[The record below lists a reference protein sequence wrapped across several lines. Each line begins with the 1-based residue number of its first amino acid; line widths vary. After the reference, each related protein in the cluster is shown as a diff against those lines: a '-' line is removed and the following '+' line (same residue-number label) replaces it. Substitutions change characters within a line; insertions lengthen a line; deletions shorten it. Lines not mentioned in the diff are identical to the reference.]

1 MGRKT
6 LYTAVLLVRVGAPDE
21 TAGGAWSM
29 RIRKLEIQG
38 FKSFV
43 DRTVLTFDHDVTAI
57 VGPNGC
63 GKSNTVDAIRWCIG
77 EQSAKNLRGKAME
90 DVIFSG
96 SERRA
101 AHSFA
106 EVTITFDNRDGLAPP
121 EFAAY
126 SEIAVT
132 RRLHRDG
139 TSEYFL
145 NRVPVRLM
153 DVVSLFLGTGAGAR
167 AYSVVE
173 QGRVG
178 LIVTSKPED
187 RRSFIEEAA
196 GITRFKA
203 RRKIAEKKIELTR
216 QNLLRVG
223 DILTEIDKSL
233 ASLKRQAQKAERYKA
248 IRAEL
253 RDAELYLAAHRLL
266 ELVTV
271 ARVTVA
277 SLERVEA
284 EHLGVSAALARLDA
298 ETEECRARLFDV
310 EQRFER
316 AQRESFEADNEV
328 RRLEAELVRARD
340 QRAIA
345 DRRRGDATRELGEIA
360 GQRTLLAQESA
371 QLTEQLETLA
381 EAEYA
386 ATMRLADAEEALRE
400 LRERV
405 AASEARL
412 SEHRRALG
420 EAERVLAGAEASR
433 NALSRRM
440 IEFEARKHRLE
451 TEARTVERRAAE
463 RTAEGASVLDRLAAL
478 REDKDRIA
486 DRKAALEAALG
497 PLRLERDGVERK
509 LAEVKQEHQRASARL
524 HALREVAARH
534 EGVGKGVQSLLREK
548 TSETMGLVAD
558 AIAAPP
564 EFAGAVAAVLAD
576 RWQDVRVSSP
586 EVAASLAHWL
596 RSHGRGRAAMASGDE
611 DAQEP
616 VVPEHPGGEGVEGML
631 YPRLRQEGDVPAPVR
646 SVLAPVVLV
655 ATLEHAIAAWRAV
668 GGPYVYVTRE
678 GDVLEPSGRIVGGVA
693 EKAGAGLLGTHA
705 EIRALEPRAEALGS
719 LVDELTGELEAGR
732 ERVRAAQ
739 TELESLRADL
749 HAQELALLSVERDA
763 KAHEAELARIA
774 VRRGELDRELSE
786 VTSSLEAM
794 EREDLAYDG
803 AFREAELRR
812 DAARDGLMTDEQ
824 EALAWRAE
832 VERASQQ
839 VTDAKVLSARERERA
854 SGVRNAIAR
863 LEKSAVE
870 LTQREERLT
879 VELEQLA
886 ATLERTSSAEQSLT
900 AAIAAGVAHAQSLR
914 DGLAVLRAEFDG
926 LRGELGE
933 GEGRAR
939 AARTRKD
946 QLGRRLNELELE
958 HREQQLA
965 TEHLVQSAAEK
976 HGVVLPRVLGDYHL
990 RPAPG
995 EADRAR
1001 AEELRSALEKM
1012 GDVNLG
1018 AIDEYK
1024 AQEKRQRFFAEQKA
1038 DLERAL
1044 EQLEQAIEQ
1053 MNRESKKRFRETFDA
1068 VAGHFERIFPRL
1080 FRGGFG
1086 KLQLT
1091 NPEDLLETGIEII
1104 AQPPGKKLVNLEAMS
1119 GGEKTLTAVTLLFAL
1134 FMYRPSPFCLLDEV
1148 EAALDEANVI
1158 RLNELVRELTDRSQ
1172 FIMITHNK
1180 RTMAMA
1186 DVLYGVTM
1194 EEPGVSKLVG
1204 VKLKREER
1212 APSEGAAVA

>member
-1 MGRKT
+1 
-6 LYTAVLLVRVGAPDE
+6 
-21 TAGGAWSM
+21 M

-43 DRTVLTFDHDVTAI
+43 DRTVLAFEHDITAI

-90 DVIFSG
+90 DVIFAG
-96 SERRA
+96 SEKRA
-101 AHSFA
+101 PHSFA
-106 EVTITFDNRDGLAPP
+106 EVTITFENADGLAPP

-126 SEIAVT
+126 NEIAVT
-132 RRLHRDG
+132 RRLNRDG

-203 RRKIAEKKIELTR
+203 RKKAAEKKIELTR

-233 ASLKRQAQKAERYKA
+233 ATLKRQAQKAERYKA
-248 IRAEL
+248 VRSEL
-253 RDAELYLAAHRLL
+253 RDVELYLAAHKLL
-266 ELVTV
+266 ELVAV
-271 ARVTVA
+271 SRVTVDT
-277 SLERVEA
+277 LERVEA
-284 EHLGVSAALARLDA
+284 EHMGVSAALLRLDA
-298 ETEECRARLFDV
+298 DTEATRATLFDV

-328 RRLEAELVRARD
+328 RRLEAELVRTRD
-340 QRAIA
+340 QLSVAKKRHV
-345 DRRRGDATRELGEIA
+345 DATRELGEIA

-371 QLTEQLETLA
+371 QLTDNLETLA

-405 AASEARL
+405 AAAEARL
-412 SEHRRALG
+412 SEHRRAVG
-420 EAERVLAGAEASR
+420 EAEKILAGAEASR

-440 IEFEARKHRLE
+440 IEFEARKNRLE
-451 TEARTVERRAAE
+451 TEARTVEKRADE
-463 RTAEGASVLDRLAAL
+463 LTAEGSGVLDKLAML
-478 REDKDRIA
+478 RAQKDTIA
-486 DRKAALEAALG
+486 DRKAALEASIG
-497 PLRLERDGVERK
+497 PLRQERDGVERK
-509 LAEVKQEHQRASARL
+509 LGEVKQEHQRASARL
-524 HALREVAARH
+524 QALREVASRH
-534 EGVGKGVQSLLREK
+534 EGVGKGVQSLLREQA
-548 TSETMGLVAD
+548 SQTMGLVAD

-564 EFAGAVAAVLAD
+564 EYAPAVAAVLAD
-576 RWQDVRVSSP
+576 RWQDVRVASP
-586 EVAASLAHWL
+586 AAAASLAKWL
-596 RSHGRGRAAMASGDE
+596 REQNRGRAAMASGD
-611 DAQEP
+611 DDDRDP
-616 VVPEHPGGEGVEGML
+616 VVHEHPGGEGIEGML
-631 YPRLRQEGDVPAPVR
+631 YPRLRAEGDVPAPVR
-646 SVLAPVVLV
+646 ALLAPVVL
-655 ATLEHAIAAWRAV
+655 ATSLEHAVRAFRAV
-668 GGPYVYVTRE
+668 GGSYVYVTRD
-678 GDVLEPSGRIVGGVA
+678 GDVLEPSGRVVGGVP

-705 EIRALEPRAEALGS
+705 EIRSLEPRADALGS
-719 LVDELTGELEAGR
+719 LVEELTTELEAAR
-732 ERVRAAQ
+732 ERVRTAQ
-739 TELESLRADL
+739 TDLEAARADL

-763 KAHEAELARIA
+763 KAHEAELARSA
-774 VRRGELDRELSE
+774 VRRGELERELTE
-786 VTSSLEAM
+786 VTRGLEDM

-803 AFREAELRR
+803 AFREAEVKR
-812 DAARDGLMTDEQ
+812 DAAREGLMTDEQ

-854 SGVRNAIAR
+854 TAVRNAIAR
-863 LEKSAVE
+863 LEKSGVE

-879 VELEQLA
+879 AELAQLQETQERAGSMEGSLAGAIGIGVEH
-886 ATLERTSSAEQSLT
+886 ATK
-900 AAIAAGVAHAQSLR
+900 LR
-914 DGLAVLRAEFDG
+914 DALASIKASFDALRT
-926 LRGELGE
+926 ELGE

-939 AARTRKD
+939 STRSRRD
-946 QLGRRLNELELE
+946 QLARQLSELEMK
-958 HREQQLA
+958 HREEQIA
-965 TEHLVQSAAEK
+965 TEHLVQNAAEK
-976 HGVVLPRVLGDYHL
+976 YGVVLPRVLGDFHM
-990 RPAPG
+990 RPPPG
-995 EADRAR
+995 ESERAR
-1001 AEELRSALEKM
+1001 AEELKTALDRM

-1024 AQEKRQRFFAEQKA
+1024 AQEKRQKFFSEQKA

-1044 EQLEQAIEQ
+1044 DQLEQAIEQ
-1053 MNRESKKRFRETFDA
+1053 MNRESKKRFKETFDA

-1104 AQPPGKKLVNLEAMS
+1104 ATPPGKKLVNLEAMS

-1158 RLNELVRELTDRSQ
+1158 RLNDLVRELTDRSQ

-1180 RTMAMA
+1180 RTMSMA

-1204 VKLKREER
+1204 VKLKKDER
-1212 APSEGAAVA
+1212 APGTEGGNVAVA

>member
-1 MGRKT
+1 
-6 LYTAVLLVRVGAPDE
+6 
-21 TAGGAWSM
+21 M

-43 DRTVLTFDHDVTAI
+43 DRTIMTFEHDITAI

-90 DVIFSG
+90 DVIFAG
-96 SERRA
+96 SERRP

-106 EVTITFDNRDGLAPP
+106 EVTLTFENRDGLAPP
-121 EFAAY
+121 EFASY
-126 SEIAVT
+126 NEIAVT
-132 RRLHRDG
+132 RRLNRDG

-173 QGRVG
+173 QGRVA

-203 RRKIAEKKIELTR
+203 RKKAAEKKIDLTR

-223 DILTEIDKSL
+223 DILTEIEKSL
-233 ASLKRQAQKAERYKA
+233 ASLKRQAQKAERYKSV
-248 IRAEL
+248 RAEL
-253 RDAELYLAAHRLL
+253 RDVELYLAAHRLL
-266 ELVTV
+266 ELVAV

-277 SLERVEA
+277 TLERVEA
-284 EHLGVSAALARLDA
+284 EHMGVSAALALLDA
-298 ETEECRARLFDV
+298 ETELCRSRLFEV
-310 EQRFER
+310 EQQFER
-316 AQRESFEADNEV
+316 AQRQSFEADNEV
-328 RRLEAELVRARD
+328 RRLEAELVRTRD
-340 QRAIA
+340 QLSLAKKRHA
-345 DRRRGDATRELGEIA
+345 DATRELSEIA
-360 GQRTLLAQESA
+360 GQRTLLAQESE
-371 QLTEQLETLA
+371 QLTENLETLA

-386 ATMRLADAEEALRE
+386 ATMRLADADEALRE

-405 AASEARL
+405 AAAEQRL
-412 SEHRRALG
+412 SEHRKAVG
-420 EAERVLAGAEASR
+420 EAEKILAGAEASR

-440 IEFEARKHRLE
+440 IEFEARKNRLE
-451 TEARTVERRAAE
+451 SEARTVERRAE
-463 RTAEGASVLDRLAAL
+463 ELTNEGSGVLDKLALL
-478 REDKDRIA
+478 RAQKDGIA
-486 DRKAALEAALG
+486 DRKTALENSIG
-497 PLRLERDGVERK
+497 PLRMERDAFERK
-509 LAEVKQEHQRASARL
+509 LSEVKQEFQRASARL
-524 HALREVAARH
+524 QALREVASRH
-534 EGVGKGVQSLLREK
+534 EGVGKGVQSLLREQSGQ
-548 TSETMGLVAD
+548 TAGLVAD

-564 EFAGAVAAVLAD
+564 EYAAAVAAVLAD
-576 RWQDVRVSSP
+576 RWQDVRVESP
-586 EVAASLAHWL
+586 EVAANLAQWL
-596 RSHGRGRAAMASGDE
+596 RTQNKGRAAMAFGD
-611 DAQEP
+611 DDDRDP
-616 VVPEHPGGEGVEGML
+616 SVPEHPGGDGIDGML
-631 YPRLRQEGDVPAPVR
+631 YPRLRAEGDVPAPVR
-646 SVLAPVVLV
+646 ALLAPVVL
-655 ATLEHAIAAWRAV
+655 AKTLEHAVASWRAV
-668 GGPYVYVTRE
+668 GGAFVYVTRD
-678 GDVLEPSGRIVGGVA
+678 GDVLDSSGRVVGGVP

-705 EIRALEPRAEALGS
+705 EIRALEPRSDALGAM
-719 LVDELTGELEAGR
+719 VDELTAELDAGR
-732 ERVRAAQ
+732 ERVRTAQ
-739 TELESLRADL
+739 TELEAARADL

-774 VRRGELDRELSE
+774 VRRGELEKELSE
-786 VTSSLEAM
+786 VTRGLEDM

-803 AFREAELRR
+803 AFREAEVKR
-812 DAARDGLMTDEQ
+812 DTAREGLMTDEQ

-854 SGVRNAIAR
+854 TAVRNAIAR
-863 LEKSAVE
+863 LEKSGIE

-879 VELEQLA
+879 TELAQLA
-886 ATLERTSSAEQSLT
+886 DTQERATSLEGSLAT
-900 AAIAAGVAHAQSLR
+900 AISAGVEHATKLR
-914 DGLAVLRAEFDG
+914 DGLGAIRAQFEG
-926 LRGELGE
+926 LRTELGE
-933 GEGRAR
+933 GEGRSR
-939 AARTRKD
+939 TARTRRD
-946 QLGRRLNELELE
+946 QLGKQLGDLEMK
-958 HREQQLA
+958 HREEQLA
-965 TEHLVQSAAEK
+965 TEHLVANAAEK
-976 HGVVLPRVLGDYHL
+976 YGVVLPRVLGDFHM
-990 RPAPG
+990 RPPPGPG
-995 EADRAR
+995 ERER
-1001 AEELRSALEKM
+1001 GEELRAALDKM

-1024 AQEKRQRFFAEQKA
+1024 AQEKRRTFFAEQKA

-1044 EQLEQAIEQ
+1044 DQLEQAIEQ

-1068 VAGHFERIFPRL
+1068 VAAHFESIFPRL

-1158 RLNELVRELTDRSQ
+1158 RLNDLVRELTDRSQ

-1180 RTMAMA
+1180 RTMTMA

-1204 VKLKREER
+1204 VKLKKDDK
-1212 APSEGAAVA
+1212 APPGSAAVA

>member
-1 MGRKT
+1 
-6 LYTAVLLVRVGAPDE
+6 
-21 TAGGAWSM
+21 M

-43 DRTVLTFDHDVTAI
+43 DRTVMTFEHDITAI

-90 DVIFSG
+90 DVIFAG
-96 SERRA
+96 SEKRPP
-101 AHSFA
+101 HSFA
-106 EVTITFDNRDGLAPP
+106 EVTITFDNKEGLAPP

-132 RRLHRDG
+132 RRLNRDG

-173 QGRVG
+173 QGRVA

-203 RRKIAEKKIELTR
+203 RKKAAEKKIELTR

-223 DILTEIDKSL
+223 DILTEIEKSL
-233 ASLKRQAQKAERYKA
+233 ATLKRQAQKAERYKA
-248 IRAEL
+248 VRAEL
-253 RDAELYLAAHRLL
+253 RDVELYLAAHRLL
-266 ELVTV
+266 ELVAV
-271 ARVTVA
+271 SRVTVA

-284 EHLGVSAALARLDA
+284 EHMGVSAALARLDA
-298 ETEECRARLFDV
+298 ETEQSRAQLFDV

-316 AQRESFEADNEV
+316 AQRQSFEADNEV
-328 RRLEAELVRARD
+328 RRLEAELVRTRD
-340 QRAIA
+340 QLSLAKKRNV
-345 DRRRGDATRELGEIA
+345 DATRELGEIA
-360 GQRTLLAQESA
+360 GQRTLLAQESE
-371 QLTEQLETLA
+371 QLTENLETLA

-386 ATMRLADAEEALRE
+386 ATMRLADADEALRE

-405 AASEARL
+405 AAAEARL
-412 SEHRRALG
+412 AEHRKSVG
-420 EAERVLAGAEASR
+420 EAEKILAGAEASR

-440 IEFEARKHRLE
+440 IEFEARKNRLE
-451 TEARTVERRAAE
+451 TEARTVEKRAE
-463 RTAEGASVLDRLAAL
+463 ELTNEGSGVLDKLANL
-478 REDKDRIA
+478 RAQKDSIA
-486 DRKAALEAALG
+486 DRKVALENSIG
-497 PLRLERDGVERK
+497 PLRMERDAIERK
-509 LAEVKQEHQRASARL
+509 LGEVKQESQRASARL
-524 HALREVAARH
+524 HALREVASRH
-534 EGVGKGVQSLLREK
+534 EGVGKGVQSLLREQ
-548 TSETMGLVAD
+548 TANTAGLVAD

-564 EFAGAVAAVLAD
+564 EYAAAVAAVLAD

-586 EVAASLAHWL
+586 ETAATLAQWL
-596 RSHGRGRAAMASGDE
+596 RTQNKGRAAMAWGDDDE
-611 DAQEP
+611 RDPA
-616 VVPEHPGGEGVEGML
+616 VIEHPGGEGIDGML
-631 YPRLRQEGDVPAPVR
+631 YPRLRAEGDVPAPVR
-646 SVLAPVVLV
+646 ALLAPVVL
-655 ATLEHAIAAWRAV
+655 ARSLEDAVRSWRSV
-668 GGPYVYVTRE
+668 GGPFVYVTRD
-678 GDVLEPSGRIVGGVA
+678 GDVLDASGRVVGGVP

-705 EIRALEPRAEALGS
+705 EIRALEPRADALAS
-719 LVDELTGELEAGR
+719 MVDELSAELEAAR
-732 ERVRAAQ
+732 ERVRTAQ
-739 TELESLRADL
+739 TDLEAARADL

-763 KAHEAELARIA
+763 KAHEAELARIT
-774 VRRGELDRELSE
+774 VRRGELEKELTE
-786 VTSSLEAM
+786 VTRGLEDM

-803 AFREAELRR
+803 AFREAEIKR
-812 DAARDGLMTDEQ
+812 DSAREGLMTDEQ

-854 SGVRNAIAR
+854 TAVRNAIAR
-863 LEKSAVE
+863 LEKSAIE

-879 VELEQLA
+879 AELAQLA
-886 ATLERTSSAEQSLT
+886 ETQERATSMEGSLT
-900 AAIAAGVAHAQSLR
+900 IAINAGVEHAQRLR
-914 DGLAVLRAEFDG
+914 DGLGSIRQEFESLRT
-926 LRGELGE
+926 ELGE
-933 GEGRAR
+933 GEARAR
-939 AARTRKD
+939 SARTKRD
-946 QLGRRLNELELE
+946 QLGKQLTDLELK
-958 HREQQLA
+958 HREEQMA
-965 TEHLVQSAAEK
+965 TEHLVANAAEK
-976 HGVVLPRVLGDYHL
+976 YGVVLPRVLGDFHL
-990 RPAPG
+990 RPPPG
-995 EADRAR
+995 PTERER
-1001 AEELRSALEKM
+1001 AEELRTALDRM

-1024 AQEKRQRFFAEQKA
+1024 AQEKRRTFFSEQKA

-1044 EQLEQAIEQ
+1044 DQLEQAIEQ

-1091 NPEDLLETGIEII
+1091 NPDDLLETGIEIVCT
-1104 AQPPGKKLVNLEAMS
+1104 PPGKKLVNLEAMS

-1158 RLNELVRELTDRSQ
+1158 RLNDLVRELTDRSQ

-1180 RTMAMA
+1180 RTMTMA

-1204 VKLKREER
+1204 VKLKKDER
-1212 APSEGAAVA
+1212 APSGDAAVA

>member
-1 MGRKT
+1 
-6 LYTAVLLVRVGAPDE
+6 
-21 TAGGAWSM
+21 M

-43 DRTVLTFDHDVTAI
+43 DRTVMTFEHDITAI

-90 DVIFSG
+90 DVIFAG
-96 SERRA
+96 SEKRPP
-101 AHSFA
+101 HSFA
-106 EVTITFDNRDGLAPP
+106 EVTITFDNKEGLAPP

-132 RRLHRDG
+132 RRLNRDG

-173 QGRVG
+173 QGRVA

-203 RRKIAEKKIELTR
+203 RKKAAEKKIELTR
-216 QNLLRVG
+216 HNLLRVG
-223 DILTEIDKSL
+223 DILAEIDKSL
-233 ASLKRQAQKAERYKA
+233 ATLKRQAQKAERYKA
-248 IRAEL
+248 VRAEL
-253 RDAELYLAAHRLL
+253 RDVELYLAAHRLL
-266 ELVTV
+266 ELVAV
-271 ARVTVA
+271 SRVTVA

-284 EHLGVSAALARLDA
+284 EHMGVSSALMRLDA
-298 ETEECRARLFDV
+298 ETEQCRAELFEI
-310 EQRFER
+310 EQQFER
-316 AQRESFEADNEV
+316 AQRQSFEADNEV
-328 RRLEAELVRARD
+328 RRLEAELVRTRD
-340 QRAIA
+340 QLSLAKKRHV
-345 DRRRGDATRELGEIA
+345 DATRELGDIA
-360 GQRTLLAQESA
+360 GQRTLLAQESE
-371 QLTEQLETLA
+371 QLTENLETLA

-405 AASEARL
+405 AAAEARL
-412 SEHRRALG
+412 AEHRRSVG
-420 EAERVLAGAEASR
+420 EAEKILAGAEASR

-440 IEFEARKHRLE
+440 IEFEARKNRLE
-451 TEARTVERRAAE
+451 TEARAVEKRAEALTIE
-463 RTAEGASVLDRLAAL
+463 DSGVLDKLANL
-478 REDKDRIA
+478 RAQKDAIA
-486 DRKAALEAALG
+486 DRKVALESSIG
-497 PLRLERDGVERK
+497 PLRTERDAIERK
-509 LAEVKQEHQRASARL
+509 LSEVKQESQRVSARL
-524 HALREVAARH
+524 HALREVASRH
-534 EGVGKGVQSLLREK
+534 EGVGKGVQSLLREQ
-548 TSETMGLVAD
+548 TAQTAGLVAD

-564 EFAGAVAAVLAD
+564 EYAGAVAAVLAD
-576 RWQDVRVSSP
+576 RWQDVRVASP
-586 EVAASLAHWL
+586 ETAATLAQWL
-596 RSHGRGRAAMASGDE
+596 RAQNKGRAAMAWGDDDE
-611 DAQEP
+611 CDPA
-616 VVPEHPGGEGVEGML
+616 VSEHPGGEGIEGML
-631 YPRLRQEGDVPAPVR
+631 YPRLRAEGDVPAPVR
-646 SVLAPVVLV
+646 ALLAPVVL
-655 ATLEHAIAAWRAV
+655 ARSLEDAVRSWRSV
-668 GGPYVYVTRE
+668 GGAFVYVTRD
-678 GDVLEPSGRIVGGVA
+678 GDVLDASGRVVGGVP
-693 EKAGAGLLGTHA
+693 EKAGAGLLGTYA
-705 EIRALEPRAEALGS
+705 EIRALEPRADALAS
-719 LVDELTGELEAGR
+719 MVDELTSELEAAR
-732 ERVRAAQ
+732 ERVRTAQ
-739 TELESLRADL
+739 TDLEATRADL
-749 HAQELALLSVERDA
+749 HAQELVLLSVERDA
-763 KAHEAELARIA
+763 KAHEAELARIT
-774 VRRGELDRELSE
+774 VRRGELEKELTE
-786 VTSSLEAM
+786 VTRGLEDM

-803 AFREAELRR
+803 ALREAEIKR
-812 DAARDGLMTDEQ
+812 DSAREGLMTDEQ

-854 SGVRNAIAR
+854 TAVRNAIAR
-863 LEKSAVE
+863 LEKSAIA

-879 VELEQLA
+879 AELAQLA
-886 ATLERTSSAEQSLT
+886 ETQERASSMEGSLT
-900 AAIAAGVAHAQSLR
+900 IAINAGVEHAQRLR
-914 DGLAVLRAEFDG
+914 DGLGAIRQAFEALRT
-926 LRGELGE
+926 ELGE
-933 GEGRAR
+933 GEARAR
-939 AARTRKD
+939 SARTRRD
-946 QLGRRLNELELE
+946 QLAKQLTDLELK
-958 HREQQLA
+958 HREEQMA
-965 TEHLVQSAAEK
+965 TEHLVANAAEK
-976 HGVVLPRVLGDYHL
+976 YGVVLPRVLGDFHM
-990 RPAPG
+990 RPPPG
-995 EADRAR
+995 PTERER
-1001 AEELRSALEKM
+1001 AEELRMALDRM

-1024 AQEKRQRFFAEQKA
+1024 AQEKRRTFFSEQKA

-1044 EQLEQAIEQ
+1044 DQLEQAIEQ

-1091 NPEDLLETGIEII
+1091 NPDDLLETGIEIVCT
-1104 AQPPGKKLVNLEAMS
+1104 PPGKKLVNLEAMS

-1158 RLNELVRELTDRSQ
+1158 RLNDLVRELTDRSQ

-1204 VKLKREER
+1204 VKLKKDER
-1212 APSEGAAVA
+1212 APSGDAAVA

>member
-1 MGRKT
+1 
-6 LYTAVLLVRVGAPDE
+6 
-21 TAGGAWSM
+21 M

-43 DRTVLTFDHDVTAI
+43 DRTVLTFEHDITAI

-90 DVIFSG
+90 DVIFAG
-96 SERRA
+96 SEKRA

-106 EVTITFDNRDGLAPP
+106 EVTITFDNRDGLAPA

-126 SEIAVT
+126 NEIAVT
-132 RRLHRDG
+132 RKLNRDG

-203 RRKIAEKKIELTR
+203 RKKAAEKKIELTR

-233 ASLKRQAQKAERYKA
+233 ATLKRQAQKAERYKSV
-248 IRAEL
+248 RAEL
-253 RDAELYLAAHRLL
+253 RDVELYLAAHKLL
-266 ELVTV
+266 ELVAV
-271 ARVTVA
+271 SRVTVS

-284 EHLGVSAALARLDA
+284 EHMGVSAALARLDA
-298 ETEECRARLFDV
+298 ETELTRAALFEV

-328 RRLEAELVRARD
+328 RRLEAELVRTRD
-340 QRAIA
+340 QLSLAKKRHV
-345 DRRRGDATRELGEIA
+345 DATRELGEIA

-371 QLTEQLETLA
+371 QLTENLESLA

-386 ATMRLADAEEALRE
+386 ATMRLADADEALRE

-405 AASEARL
+405 AAAEARL
-412 SEHRRALG
+412 NEHRRVVS
-420 EAERVLAGAEASR
+420 EAEKILAGAEASR

-440 IEFEARKHRLE
+440 IEFEARKNRLD
-451 TEARTVERRAAE
+451 TEARAVEKRADDL
-463 RTAEGASVLDRLAAL
+463 TAEGAGVLDKLATL
-478 REDKDRIA
+478 RAQKDAIA
-486 DRKAALEAALG
+486 DRKTALESSIG
-497 PLRLERDGVERK
+497 PLRAERDGVERK

-524 HALREVAARH
+524 HALREVASRH
-534 EGVGKGVQSLLREK
+534 EGVGKGVQALLREQAAQ
-548 TSETMGLVAD
+548 TQGLVAD

-564 EFAGAVAAVLAD
+564 EYAAAVAAVLSD

-586 EVAASLAHWL
+586 ESAATLAQWL
-596 RSHGRGRAAMASGDE
+596 RGQNRGRAAMASGD
-611 DAQEP
+611 DDDRDPP
-616 VVPEHPGGEGVEGML
+616 VIEHPGAEGIEGML
-631 YPRLRQEGDVPAPVR
+631 YPRLRAEGDVPAPVR
-646 SVLAPVVLV
+646 ALLAPVVL
-655 ATLEHAIAAWRAV
+655 ATSIEHAVRAFRAV
-668 GGPYVYVTRE
+668 GGAFVYVTRD
-678 GDVLEPSGRIVGGVA
+678 GDVLEPSGRVIGGVA

-705 EIRALEPRAEALGS
+705 EIRALEPRADALGS
-719 LVDELTGELEAGR
+719 LVDELAAELDAAR
-732 ERVRAAQ
+732 ERVRTAQ
-739 TELESLRADL
+739 TDLEAARADL
-749 HAQELALLSVERDA
+749 HAQELALLSVDRDA
-763 KAHEAELARIA
+763 KAHEAELTRIG
-774 VRRGELDRELSE
+774 VRRGELEKELSE
-786 VTSSLEAM
+786 VTRGLEDM

-803 AFREAELRR
+803 AFRESELRR
-812 DAARDGLMTDEQ
+812 DAAREGLMSDEQ
-824 EALAWRAE
+824 ETLAWRAE

-854 SGVRNAIAR
+854 TAVRNAIAR
-863 LEKSAVE
+863 LEKSGVE

-879 VELEQLA
+879 AELEQLRDTQER
-886 ATLERTSSAEQSLT
+886 ATSTEGSLA
-900 AAIAAGVAHAQSLR
+900 AAISAGVEHAQKLRDSLGAIKQSFDSLR
-914 DGLAVLRAEFDG
+914 N
-926 LRGELGE
+926 ELGE

-939 AARTRKD
+939 STRTKRD
-946 QLGRRLNELELE
+946 QLNKQLSDLELR
-958 HREQQLA
+958 HREEQIA

-976 HGVVLPRVLGDYHL
+976 YGVVLPRVIGDYHM
-990 RPAPG
+990 RPPPG
-995 EADRAR
+995 EGERAR
-1001 AEELRSALEKM
+1001 SEELRTALDRM

-1024 AQEKRQRFFAEQKA
+1024 AQEKRQKFFAEQKA

-1044 EQLEQAIEQ
+1044 DQLEQAIEQ
-1053 MNRESKKRFRETFDA
+1053 MNRESKKRFKETFDA

-1091 NPEDLLETGIEII
+1091 NPDDMLETGIEII

-1158 RLNELVRELTDRSQ
+1158 RLNDLVRELTDRSQ

-1180 RTMAMA
+1180 RTMVMA

-1204 VKLKREER
+1204 VKLKKDER
-1212 APSEGAAVA
+1212 APSSDGTAAVA